1 MASDIPELLET
12 LRERFVASK
21 AHGRFVAAVTGSVA
35 AGKSTFAEELRV
47 AMSGWREKPRVAV
60 APTDGFLF
68 SNAVLAERGLSY
80 RKGFPESYDVG
91 LLRRTVSEIKR
102 GEESRIP
109 LYSHVTYDV
118 DPANAL
124 AVRDADIV
132 VLDGLHLGRIKAGD
146 AGRLIDA
153 LVYLDAEE
161 TDIEI
166 WFRARL
172 IPLMQAGRTDP
183 TSFYYSF
190 RTLDDAG
197 IAAFTDRVWRE
208 INLPNLRNHIV
219 HDRAAA
225 DFIVRKRRDH
235 SVERVESR

>member
-1 MASDIPELLET
+1 MASDIHELLDK
-12 LRERFVASK
+12 LRERFVANRP
-21 AHGRFVAAVTGSVA
+21 HGRFVAAVTGSVA
-35 AGKSTFAEELRV
+35 VGKSTFAEELRE
-47 AMSGWREKPRVAV
+47 AMSGWREKPRVTI

-91 LLRRTVSEIKR
+91 LLRRTVSQIKR
-102 GEESRIP
+102 GEEGRIP

-118 DPANAL
+118 DPSETL
-124 AVRDADIV
+124 AVRDADIL
-132 VLDGLHLGRIKAGD
+132 VLDGLHLGRIKSGD
-146 AGRLIDA
+146 AGRLIDS
-153 LVYLDAEE
+153 LVYLDAAEA
-161 TDIEI
+161 DIES

-183 TSFYYSF
+183 KSFYYGF

-197 IAAFTDRVWRE
+197 IGAFTERVWRE

-219 HDRAAA
+219 QDRAAA
-225 DFIVRKRRDH
+225 DFVVRKRRDH
-235 SVERVESR
+235 SVEHIDAR